1 MKRQQKKKKNVKEGL
16 QEMQGRKHKEN
27 PKWQK
32 CDQNFKVLQEMKM
45 LRQMIKFV
53 KNQGQE
59 QHILIQIMKCQ
70 GFCHVCCS

>member
-1 MKRQQKKKKNVKEGL
+1 MKRQQKKVKEGL
-16 QEMQGRKHKEN
+16 QEMQGRKLKEN

-32 CDQNFKVLQEMKM
+32 YDQNFKVIQEMKM

-53 KNQGQE
+53 KNQWQE
-59 QHILIQIMKCQ
+59 QHILIQIMKRQ